1 MNNFV
6 GNYYSFSSFYL
17 FFLILGSL
25 IGEIRGI
32 YFTIRIRKWIFNFAE
47 L

>member
-25 IGEIRGI
+25 IGEIESRHLF
-32 YFTIRIRKWIFNFAE
+32 YHSNPKMDF
-47 L
+47 